1 MKKSGILALSLVLV
15 LMSFTNPIVKV
26 TKSVSIDIENSLI
39 NWKGYKP
46 TGSHEGTILFN
57 SGAIELE
64 DEKIL
69 GGSFEVAMATLKDA
83 DGSKRLE
90 GHLKAKDFFEVEVF
104 PTSQFEI
111 TNVKEEEG
119 KSIITGNMVI
129 KGISKE
135 ISFPAVV
142 SITENSVSL
151 KSETI
156 KINRADFNIKYKSKS
171 FFNNLKE
178 KFINDEF
185 DIQVTLVANR

>member
-1 MKKSGILALSLVLV
+1 MKKSGIFVLSLVLV
-15 LMSFTNPIVKV
+15 LMSFTNPVIKI
-26 TKSVSIDIENSLI
+26 TKSVSVDVENSSI

-46 TGSHEGTILFN
+46 TGSHEGTILFK
-57 SGAIELE
+57 SGTVELE
-64 DEKIL
+64 DEKIS
-69 GGSFEVAMATLKDA
+69 GGSFEVAMATLKET

-90 GHLKAKDFFEVEVF
+90 GHLKSKDFFDVEVF
-104 PTSQFEI
+104 PTSKFEI
-111 TNVKEEEG
+111 TNVKEEDG
-119 KSIITGNMVI
+119 KSMITGNMVI

-135 ISFPAVV
+135 ISFPALV

-156 KINRADFNIKYKSKS
+156 KINRANYNIKYKSKS
-171 FFNNLKE
+171 FFNDLKE

>member
-1 MKKSGILALSLVLV
+1 MKKSGILALSLILV

-57 SGAIELE
+57 SGTIELE

>member
-1 MKKSGILALSLVLV
+1 MKKSGILALSLILV

-69 GGSFEVAMATLKDA
+69 GGSFEVAMATRKDA

>member
-1 MKKSGILALSLVLV
+1 
-15 LMSFTNPIVKV
+15 
-26 TKSVSIDIENSLI
+26 
-39 NWKGYKP
+39 
-46 TGSHEGTILFN
+46 
-57 SGAIELE
+57 
-64 DEKIL
+64 
-69 GGSFEVAMATLKDA
+69 
-83 DGSKRLE
+83 
-90 GHLKAKDFFEVEVF
+90 
-104 PTSQFEI
+104 
-111 TNVKEEEG
+111 
-119 KSIITGNMVI
+119 MVI

>member
-1 MKKSGILALSLVLV
+1 MKKSGILALSLILV

>member
-1 MKKSGILALSLVLV
+1 MKKSRILALSLVLV

-57 SGAIELE
+57 SGTIELE

>member
-57 SGAIELE
+57 SGTIELE

>member
-57 SGAIELE
+57 SGTIELE

-135 ISFPAVV
+135 ISFPAMV